1 MKTITDKAILDTI
14 INQLCD
20 GDTDSQCKSYAH
32 FEDEDKGIYIDACVV
47 WNIESSPNYITI
59 DGCSYL
65 EGIYTEVTGFSDLEV
80 DAWVGDEKVDIYDY
94 IEQNL
99 YY

>member
-1 MKTITDKAILDTI
+1 MKISKEILDNI
-14 INQLCD
+14 VEQLCEGREWD
-20 GDTDSQCKSYAH
+20 NVSTAH
-32 FEDEDKGIYIDACVV
+32 YDENDIYIDASVKWDV
-47 WNIESSPNYITI
+47 ESSKNYVTI

-65 EGIYTEVTGFSDLEV
+65 EGIYTEVVGFDDLQV
-80 DAWVGDEKVDIYDY
+80 DAYVGDEKVDVYDY

>member
-1 MKTITDKAILDTI
+1 MKISKEILDNI
-14 INQLCD
+14 VEQLCES
-20 GDTDSQCKSYAH
+20 DTDWDCKTYATYN
-32 FEDEDKGIYIDACVV
+32 DDDIYIDASVKWDV
-47 WNIESSPNYITI
+47 ESSKNYVTI

-65 EGIYTEVTGFSDLEV
+65 EGIYTEVVGFDDLQV

>member
-1 MKTITDKAILDTI
+1 MD
-14 INQLCD
+14 
-20 GDTDSQCKSYAH
+20 
-32 FEDEDKGIYIDACVV
+32 
-47 WNIESSPNYITI
+47 IETSKNYVTI

-65 EGIYTEVTGFSDLEV
+65 EGIYTEVVGFDDLQV
-80 DAWVGDEKVDIYDY
+80 DAWVGDEKVDVYDY

>member
-1 MKTITDKAILDTI
+1 MNRRFFILDKFNTWYDWRCT
-14 INQLCD
+14 L
-20 GDTDSQCKSYAH
+20 TSKSVTPA
-32 FEDEDKGIYIDACVV
+32 EPKT
-47 WNIESSPNYITI
+47 NYVTI

-65 EGIYTEVTGFSDLEV
+65 EGTYDEVVGFSDLSV

-94 IEQNL
+94 IEKNL

>member
-1 MKTITDKAILDTI
+1 MKTISKEILDNI
-14 INQLCD
+14 VEQLCE
-20 GDTDSQCKSYAH
+20 GVTDSSYRTYANY
-32 FEDEDKGIYIDACVV
+32 EDDDILIDASVL
-47 WNIESSPNYITI
+47 WHIASSPNYITI

-65 EGIYTEVTGFSDLEV
+65 EGIYTEVTGFSDLSV
-80 DAWVGDEKVDIYDY
+80 DAYVGDEQVDVYDY

>member
-1 MKTITDKAILDTI
+1 MKIDKEILDNI
-14 INQLCD
+14 VEQLCES
-20 GDTDSQCKSYAH
+20 DTSTNCKTYATYN
-32 FEDEDKGIYIDACVV
+32 DDDIYIDASVKWDVV
-47 WNIESSPNYITI
+47 SSKNYVTI
-59 DGCSYL
+59 DGVSYL
-65 EGIYTEVTGFSDLEV
+65 EGIYTEVVGFDDLQV

>member
-1 MKTITDKAILDTI
+1 MEISKEILDNI
-14 INQLCD
+14 VEQLCE
-20 GDTDSQCKSYAH
+20 GVTDSSCRTYANY
-32 FEDEDKGIYIDACVV
+32 EDDDILIDASVL
-47 WNIESSPNYITI
+47 WHIESSPNYITI

-65 EGIYTEVTGFSDLEV
+65 EGIYTEVTGFSDLTV
-80 DAWVGDEKVDIYDY
+80 DAWVGDEQVDVYDY

>member
-1 MKTITDKAILDTI
+1 MKISKEILDSI
-14 INQLCD
+14 VEQLCESREWD
-20 GDTDSQCKSYAH
+20 NISFANY
-32 FEDEDKGIYIDACVV
+32 DENDIYIDASVKWDV
-47 WNIESSPNYITI
+47 ESSPNYVTI

-65 EGIYTEVTGFSDLEV
+65 EGTYDEVVGFSDLSV
-80 DAWVGDEKVDIYDY
+80 DAWVGDEKVDVYDY